1 MVVDHHHDLAE
12 FTSEESRT
20 LNPMLKSTVAKG
32 KEVIEMHTHMID
44 EIAKKNGIQTP
55 GTPA

>member
-1 MVVDHHHDLAE
+1 
-12 FTSEESRT
+12 
-20 LNPMLKSTVAKG
+20 MLKSTVAKG

-44 EIAKKNGIQTP
+44 EIAKKNGIETP